1 MPFIK
6 KTNGKFTTEDK
17 VKMFQQMGSVGAVLA
32 LAFVILIETG
42 MTGFAGEYKSQ
53 AEMGLTA
60 MIVVLAVSLI
70 GSMYFKRKL

>member
-1 MPFIK
+1 MSFIK

-42 MTGFAGEYKSQ
+42 FAGEYRPQ
-53 AEMGLTA
+53 AEIGLTA

-70 GSMYFKRKL
+70 GSLYFKRKL

>member
-6 KTNGKFTTEDK
+6 RSNGKFTAEDK

-32 LAFVILIETG
+32 LAFIIVIETG
-42 MTGFAGEYKSQ
+42 VAGEYASL

-60 MIVVLAVSLI
+60 MIVVLAVSLG
-70 GSMYFKRKL
+70 GSLYYKRKL

>member
-6 KTNGKFTTEDK
+6 RPDGKFSVEDK

-32 LAFVILIETG
+32 LAFIVVIETG
-42 MTGFAGEYKSQ
+42 VAGEYASL

-60 MIVVLAVSLI
+60 MIVVLAVSLG
-70 GSMYFKRKL
+70 GSLYFKRKL

>member
-6 KTNGKFTTEDK
+6 KPNGKFTTEDK

-42 MTGFAGEYKSQ
+42 MAGEYKPQ
-53 AEMGLTA
+53 AEIGLTA
-60 MIVVLAVSLI
+60 MIVVLAVSLV

>member
-6 KTNGKFTTEDK
+6 RPDGKFTAEDK

-32 LAFVILIETG
+32 LAFIIVIETG
-42 MTGFAGEYKSQ
+42 VAGEYASL

-60 MIVVLAVSLI
+60 MIVVLAVSLV
-70 GSMYFKRKL
+70 GSLYFKRKI

>member
-6 KTNGKFTTEDK
+6 RPDGKFSVEDK

-32 LAFVILIETG
+32 LAFVIVIETG
-42 MTGFAGEYKSQ
+42 VAGEYASL

-60 MIVVLAVSLI
+60 MIVVLAVSL
-70 GSMYFKRKL
+70 GESLYFKRKL

>member
-6 KTNGKFTTEDK
+6 RPDGKFTAEDK

-32 LAFVILIETG
+32 LAFIVVIETG
-42 MTGFAGEYKSQ
+42 VAGEYASL

-60 MIVVLAVSLI
+60 MIVVLAVSLV
-70 GSMYFKRKL
+70 GSLYFKRKI